1 MRGLGRNVKFMTE
14 YCFQLLIKSYLLLL
28 FIWIIFGKMQDGIG
42 PFIKEEAPFFICWL
56 SLALVLICAMS
67 YSDMHFKTMVSQG
80 SARKPAAWGM
90 LLSQYIF
97 LVIQLVFLLGTT
109 LFSQSNLS
117 LAIKK
122 YPLVIITV
130 LFILQGWGILCATL
144 AISEHSAWSV
154 ILFIG
159 IIVACVVAGV
169 FLGIKNDFV
178 WNEDMLKPYN
188 SLWFFAIGLV
198 IETMGAYFYLKTVQ
212 KVDLKLA

>member
-1 MRGLGRNVKFMTE
+1 MRGLGRNIKFMIDF
-14 YCFQLLIKSYLLLL
+14 CFQLVIKSYLLLL
-28 FIWIIFGKMQDGIG
+28 FFWVVFGKIKDGIG
-42 PFIKEEAPFFICWL
+42 PFIREEAPFYIFWV
-56 SLALVLICAMS
+56 SVAYVLIFAMS

-90 LLSQYIF
+90 LLTQYIF
-97 LVIQLVFLLGTT
+97 LVMQLVILVGTT
-109 LFSQSNLS
+109 FFSQSNIS

-188 SLWFFAIGLV
+188 SLWFLAIGLV

-212 KVDLKLA
+212 KVDLKLV

>member
-28 FIWIIFGKMQDGIG
+28 FIWVIFGKMKDGIG
-42 PFIKEEAPFFICWL
+42 PFIREEAPFFICWL
-56 SLALVLICAMS
+56 SVTLVIVCAMS

-97 LVIQLVFLLGTT
+97 LVVQFAFLVGTT
-109 LFSQSNLS
+109 FFSQSNIS

-144 AISEHSAWSV
+144 AISEHSAWAA

-159 IIVACVVAGV
+159 IIVACVAAGV
-169 FLGIKNDFV
+169 LLGIKNDFV
-178 WNEDMLKPYN
+178 WNAELLEPYN
-188 SLWFFAIGLV
+188 NLWLPAIGLA
-198 IETMGAYFYLKTVQ
+198 IEIIGACFYLKTAQ
-212 KVDLKLA
+212 KVDLKLV